1 MSVIKDALPCILPA
15 LTDIINCSLLTSEYP
30 TLWKSAEVVPL
41 LKDGDHEI
49 ADNNRPVSLLI
60 AVSKICE
67 RVVLN
72 QLTDYMSQRK
82 RYTEHQSGNRK
93 LHSTETLNV
102 FIKDQ
107 ISCSLWIVKKLRP

>member
-1 MSVIKDALPCILPA
+1 MSIIKDALPCILPA
-15 LTDIINCSLLTSEYP
+15 LTDIIDCSLLTSEYP
-30 TLWKSAEVVPL
+30 TLWKMAE
-41 LKDGDHEI
+41 DGDHEI

-60 AVSKICE
+60 AASKICE

-93 LHSTETLNV
+93 
-102 FIKDQ
+102 
-107 ISCSLWIVKKLRP
+107 